1 MARYSNPEQE
11 HLSAQVWC
19 MLPWQK
25 RMEGPF
31 DMALQ
36 PVYGDDV
43 YVRLDNRGLLRGDS
57 ASRAALYQ
65 SMFNMG
71 AITPNEIRDFEDL
84 EVLDDQA
91 ANETFMQLGFSTLGN
106 AAAAAAA
113 PESEGVT
120 DPPPEEV
127 SAEDS
132 AADEPEPARGP
143 GAGVPEAGG
152 FREGQYV
159 YWAGGEG
166 TIEHLMIDGVLGV
179 EGSPFAITATEA
191 EPAASVRVYQDGQP
205 TEFTVGRRVS
215 ELSAE
220 PLDQEDDE

>member
-1 MARYSNPEQE
+1 VAAVAQPADEPE
-11 HLSAQVWC
+11 
-19 MLPWQK
+19 
-25 RMEGPF
+25 
-31 DMALQ
+31 D
-36 PVYGDDV
+36 
-43 YVRLDNRGLLRGDS
+43 
-57 ASRAALYQ
+57 
-65 SMFNMG
+65 
-71 AITPNEIRDFEDL
+71 
-84 EVLDDQA
+84 
-91 ANETFMQLGFSTLGN
+91 
-106 AAAAAAA
+106 A
-113 PESEGVT
+113 P
-120 DPPPEEV
+120 
-127 SAEDS
+127 

-179 EGSPFAITATEA
+179 EGSPFAIAATEA

-220 PLDQEDDE
+220 PLDQETDE

>member
-1 MARYSNPEQE
+1 
-11 HLSAQVWC
+11 
-19 MLPWQK
+19 
-25 RMEGPF
+25 
-31 DMALQ
+31 
-36 PVYGDDV
+36 
-43 YVRLDNRGLLRGDS
+43 
-57 ASRAALYQ
+57 
-65 SMFNMG
+65 MFNMG

-132 AADEPEPARGP
+132 AQPARGP

-179 EGSPFAITATEA
+179 EGSPFAIAATEA

-205 TEFTVGRRVS
+205 TEFTVGKRVA

-220 PLDQEDDE
+220 PLDQEEDE